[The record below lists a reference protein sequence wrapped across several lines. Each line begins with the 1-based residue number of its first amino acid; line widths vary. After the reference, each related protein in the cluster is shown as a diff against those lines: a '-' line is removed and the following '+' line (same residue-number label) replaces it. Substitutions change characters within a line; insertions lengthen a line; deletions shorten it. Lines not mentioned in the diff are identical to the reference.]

1 MYREVHEE
9 KLEHAFYYC
18 NKYTRKT
25 ENTLIL
31 AYSQHET
38 NPSHPE
44 CLKWR
49 NKHCCFSLQGFTCEA
64 DGSGRAKRAITLLK
78 REKGK

>member
-1 MYREVHEE
+1 MKKNRNLHFITVINTPE
-9 KLEHAFYYC
+9 
-18 NKYTRKT
+18 KT

-31 AYSQHET
+31 AYCQHET
-38 NPSHPE
+38 NPSHQE

-49 NKHCCFSLQGFTCEA
+49 NEHCCFSLQGFTCEA

-78 REKGK
+78 REKGKCGR